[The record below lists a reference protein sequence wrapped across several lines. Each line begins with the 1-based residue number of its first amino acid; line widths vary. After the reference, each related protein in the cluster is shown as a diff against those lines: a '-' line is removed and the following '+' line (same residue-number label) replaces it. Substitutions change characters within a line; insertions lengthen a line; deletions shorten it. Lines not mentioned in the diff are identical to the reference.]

1 MVRFAMMSDKGSRP
15 NNEDSIGMYEKD
27 GDFCFLLADGLGG
40 HGKGEV
46 ASSLAVET
54 CVEEFMAGGAG
65 EERTGGEL
73 PDGVF
78 LDRAFLKAQERI
90 LKGQQEDRTAADMKT
105 TLVVLDIS
113 GDQIRWGHIGD
124 SRLYYFKDKRIQTRT
139 LDHSVPQMLV
149 SIGEIKEKQI
159 RRHPDRNRLLRV
171 LGVDED
177 ELRYQLSEP
186 VRRGSRQA
194 FLMCSDGFW
203 ELIEEKKMESTFKKA
218 STPDEWL
225 EAMKGIVLKNGRN
238 TDMDNYSA
246 IAVWI
251 D

>member
-1 MVRFAMMSDKGSRP
+1 MVRFSMMSDRGSRP

-46 ASSLAVET
+46 ASGLAVET
-54 CVEEFMAGGAG
+54 CVEEFMAEGVDG
-65 EERTGGEL
+65 E
-73 PDGVF
+73 F
-78 LDRAFLKAQERI
+78 LDRAFLKSQERI
-90 LKGQQEDRTAADMKT
+90 LKGQQEDRTASDMKT
-105 TLVVLDIS
+105 TLVALDVS
-113 GDQIRWGHIGD
+113 GEQIRWGHIGD
-124 SRLYYFKDKRIQTRT
+124 SRLYYFQDRRIQART

-186 VRRGSRQA
+186 LQRGSRQA

>member
-1 MVRFAMMSDKGSRP
+1 MVRFSMMSDKGSRP

-27 GDFCFLLADGLGG
+27 GDYCFLLADGLGG
-40 HGKGEV
+40 HGRGEV
-46 ASSLAVET
+46 ASGLAVDT
-54 CVEEFMAGGAG
+54 CVEEFMNEGVDG
-65 EERTGGEL
+65 E
-73 PDGVF
+73 F
-78 LDRAFLKAQERI
+78 LDRAFLRAQERI

-105 TLVVLDIS
+105 TLVILDIS

-124 SRLYYFKDKRIQTRT
+124 SRLYYFQDRRIQTRT

-149 SIGEIKEKQI
+149 SIGEIREKQI

-186 VRRGSRQA
+186 LQRGSRQA

-203 ELIEEKKMESTFKKA
+203 ELIEEKKMESTFKRA

-225 EAMKGIVLKNGRN
+225 EAMKAIVLKNGRN

>member
-1 MVRFAMMSDKGSRP
+1 MVRFSMMSDRGSRP

-46 ASSLAVET
+46 ASSLAVQT
-54 CVEEFMAGGAG
+54 GVEEFMAEGAD
-65 EERTGGEL
+65 E
-73 PDGVF
+73 F
-78 LDRAFLKAQERI
+78 LDRAFIKAQERI
-90 LKGQQEDRTAADMKT
+90 ISGQQEDRTASDMKT

-113 GDQIRWGHIGD
+113 KDQIRWGHIGD
-124 SRLYYFKDKRIQTRT
+124 SRLYYFQNKRIQTRT

-149 SIGEIKEKQI
+149 SIGEIREKQI

-186 VRRGSRQA
+186 LTRGSGQA

-225 EAMKGIVLKNGRN
+225 EAMKQIVLKNGRN